1 MPILIIIRINKLE
14 RIIGIDIGLRFTGY
28 GVLDFDNKREIV
40 IEGGVIK
47 TDSSEELHVRLGSI
61 FKDLDYI
68 YKKYSPE
75 TTSIEDL
82 HSRYRNLKT
91 AIVMGH
97 ARGVACVVS
106 EINNAPVY
114 HYQATQI
121 KRMVT
126 GSGRADKSQMMKT
139 VGARLSKGVISN
151 EHVADAF
158 GAAICHKMMYR
169 SDL

>member
-1 MPILIIIRINKLE
+1 MQ

-28 GVLDFDNKREIV
+28 GIVDFVEQREVIV
-40 IEGGVIK
+40 EGGVIK
-47 TDSSEELHVRLGSI
+47 TDSSEDLHIRLCSI
-61 FKDLDYI
+61 FEDLDQI
-68 YKKYSPE
+68 YKKFNPQV
-75 TTSIEDL
+75 TSIEDL

-106 EINNAPVY
+106 SLNDAPVF

-121 KRMVT
+121 KRMIT
-126 GSGRADKSQMMKT
+126 GSGRADKMQMMKS
-139 VGARLSKGVISN
+139 VGLRLNQGIIKN

-158 GAAICHKMMYR
+158 AAAMCHKMM
-169 SDL
+169 SESSQ